1 MLKNVNFSTG
11 VAGNIGALK
20 NNGKLNW
27 PAALSGRDF
36 ENERSHFNQL
46 AADAY
51 RQGSD
56 NNKVDAGVIE
66 DMERYLSSMD
76 QKLTDRVRDL
86 APEDYMDGKH
96 YINDLRQAIKILK
109 RPDVAKHLRN
119 EYAANAKDVGTLIK
133 NMNNNGVRFAKAR
146 DGQEWAYNALYR
158 ALLSYD
164 LGLTAKAG
172 ESDTR
177 SDNRSGRE

>member
-1 MLKNVNFSTG
+1 KRAVFQPPINDIWSADALNRIYDHASRIQSRGIAGPTKVDLDDELLKNVNFSTG

-109 RPDVAKHLRN
+109 RPD
-119 EYAANAKDVGTLIK
+119 
-133 NMNNNGVRFAKAR
+133 
-146 DGQEWAYNALYR
+146 
-158 ALLSYD
+158 
-164 LGLTAKAG
+164 
-172 ESDTR
+172 
-177 SDNRSGRE
+177 